1 MHLISAAILGIVQGL
16 TEFLPIS
23 SSAHLIVIPWLLGW
37 KPEGLEFDV
46 ALHLGTSVSIL
57 AFFWKDWMK
66 LGREALRGLKEK
78 RPFGNADRKLLWFL
92 VVGTIPAAVVGV
104 VFEEAIE
111 GYLRSPLVTVFTL
124 VLFAI
129 LLLIAEK
136 ASQKDRTIDS
146 FSWFDAIYIGIAQAV
161 ALIPGVS
168 RSGITITAAL
178 SRNCDRTNAARFSF
192 LLSTPVIVGA
202 GLLEAYGLLQK
213 TQISGTGF
221 NEAQWTVMAVGVAA
235 SSITGFFCIRYFLKF
250 IQSHSFISFIIYR
263 CILACI
269 ILIYYIS
276 I

>member
-37 KPEGLEFDV
+37 KPEGLGFDV
-46 ALHLGTSVSIL
+46 ALHLGTSISIL
-57 AFFWKDWMK
+57 VFFWKDWVRLIK
-66 LGREALRGLKEK
+66 QAFRGLKEK

-92 VVGTIPAAVVGV
+92 VVATIPAAVIGV
-104 VFEEAIE
+104 VFEDSIE

-124 VLFAI
+124 VLFGV
-129 LLLIAEK
+129 LLLLAEK
-136 ASQKDRTIDS
+136 GSRKDRTMES
-146 FSWFDAIYIGIAQAV
+146 FTWLDAIVIGVAQAI
-161 ALIPGVS
+161 ALVPGVS

-178 SRNCDRTNAARFSF
+178 SRNCNRTSAARFSF

-202 GLLEAYGLLQK
+202 GLLEVYHFAK
-213 TQISGTGF
+213 ETQLSGTVFGQTPWSVI
-221 NEAQWTVMAVGVAA
+221 AIGVAA

-250 IQSHSFISFIIYR
+250 IQSHSFSVFVVYR

-269 ILIYYIS
+269 ILIYYIG